1 MQKLLAF
8 LVSKR
13 HWILFILCEI
23 ISFVLIYRNNA
34 YQRNMMLT
42 SANAITGSIS
52 SASSAVFSYLDLQKV
67 NQELLERNSMLER
80 EVIYLREHLKE
91 MSLDT
96 IDFNSVFLRDTV
108 FDSNSLDKNY
118 TYDLITARVVN
129 NSTNFINNYITINKG
144 SKEGIRPDM
153 GVVSPHGVVG
163 IVMTVKDHYSVVIS
177 ILNTK
182 LNINCKL
189 KGTDFSGP
197 LSWKGGDVAYAYLE
211 ELPTH
216 AVFEVGDT
224 IVTSGYSA
232 VFPSGIMAGIV
243 ESYSKQ
249 RDDNF
254 YSLKVRLA
262 TDFYSLS
269 ALCVILNKAQEEQWA
284 IEKEVGK
291 ND

>member
-13 HWILFILCEI
+13 HWILFILCEL

-52 SASSAVFSYLDLQKV
+52 SMSSTVFSYLDLQKV
-67 NQELLERNSMLER
+67 NQELLEQSSILEM
-80 EVIYLREHLKE
+80 EVIRLREQLEKI
-91 MSLDT
+91 SLDT
-96 IDFNSVFLRDTV
+96 INFNPVFPEDTILAPNPGDRV
-108 FDSNSLDKNY
+108 YAYKFL
-118 TYDLITARVVN
+118 TARAVN
-129 NSTNFINNYITINKG
+129 NSTNYLNNYITINKG
-144 SKEGIRPDM
+144 SKDGIRPDM

-163 IVMTVKDHYSVVIS
+163 IVMTVSDHYSVVIS
-177 ILNTK
+177 LLNTK
-182 LNINCKL
+182 LNISCKV
-189 KGTDFSGP
+189 KGTNFSGP
-197 LSWKGGDVAYAYLE
+197 LSWKGGDVAYAYLG

-216 AVFEVGDT
+216 AVFEKGDT
-224 IVTSGYSA
+224 IVTSGNSA
-232 VFPSGIMAGIV
+232 IFPPGIMAGV
-243 ESYSKQ
+243 VDSYDKQ

-269 ALCVILNKAQEEQWA
+269 ALYVIFNNMQEEQWE
-284 IEKEVGK
+284 IEKEVMS